1 MKSVSRKRQKLLNAI
16 ATTACLLLFSIM
28 VLINLA
34 LPDIEE
40 VSAKYVS
47 EIKQDIDLIINPIK
61 PTFASNTSWYR
72 GETDKTT
79 ITSITFAENDYVPS
93 SYDELFYGDAN
104 NEGTIKCYVLSDKSL
119 IISGNGWNNDI
130 WDDNVNTVYANASS
144 SSMFKGF
151 SSITVIN
158 NLDRLNVGNVTSFN
172 SMFSGCSALKA
183 IDLSSWDTNKVKNT
197 SNMFENCKNLESIGD
212 LSNWSTSLITNMSSM
227 FKSCE
232 SLKQLNVS
240 SWTFIDSGVNTY
252 LMFYGCKS
260 LLELDLS
267 TWNIKTTS
275 MSQMFHSCAK
285 LKTLDLSGFDTSSVT
300 STDYLFQGS
309 TSLEK
314 IIVSDKFDISAVKSS
329 TNMFGGGLNSLTGC
343 HGTTLA
349 KTKIPGDN
357 SNLTVKYACIDT
369 TNKPGYFTGETITIT
384 YHNKENGNTYEQYV
398 LPNNKDYLIANTFTK
413 EGYLFKEWNTKE
425 DGTGDSYSDGQ
436 VDVEFAKNIDLYA
449 IWKENK
455 YTVSFDLDGGSM
467 DVESIEVDYDETYGE
482 LPTPTKTGYKFMGWH
497 LPRVPEGYREVE
509 YIENTG
515 KEWID
520 TDVNGNNDSLII
532 DANIYYSN
540 HVTYGSFYGNYVS
553 EQANTYRLILRD
565 SAENVGYFGS
575 NTVAGKSG
583 FVENWAKNKWHTI
596 KQYKQNGYIYFKVD
610 ENAPTNRASEVGQT
624 NNTDIAL
631 FASSVNK
638 PTQVLMR
645 IGMFKMTDSQGVLRD
660 YVPCYDET
668 NKKYGLYDLKNKK
681 FYGNQGDGAFTGG
694 NDAYNFVDED
704 SVVNTSKDHTLY
716 AIWKQ
721 DPITITYHINNGTED
736 TTTQT
741 VLRNDSITLSANTFV
756 NDGYTFAGWSTYAD
770 GSGNTYSDKQDNVA
784 FADDIDLYAKWTKA
798 TYTVKFN
805 AGEGE
810 VEVDSKDVIYSEQYG
825 DLPNATREGYK
836 FVGWSLQRLPD
847 EYIEATYI
855 ENHGNQQEYID
866 TGVSGN
872 NNNLVVE
879 AKIYYSTYS
888 SYAYFYGNY
897 IDEQHDAYRLLLQN
911 SDNDKAYSSVNIRAG
926 SSKGIDGWTKNQW
939 HTIKQYRD
947 NSYFYTIVD
956 GGEAQSLVC
965 ASGTVN
971 NNSIGLFTKSTTIRD
986 YTAIMRLGM
995 FRMSDGSTIIRDFVP
1010 CYNTIKNEYGLYDLA
1025 NDKYYGND
1033 GANSFIGGEEAINPI
1048 TSTDVVTMTRDHTL
1062 HAIWEEIG

>member
-1 MKSVSRKRQKLLNAI
+1 MESVSRKRQKLLNAI

-183 IDLSSWDTNKVKNT
+183 IDLSSWDTKKVKNT

-240 SWTFIDSGVNTY
+240 GWTFIDSGVNTY

-309 TSLEK
+309 TGLEK

-398 LPNNKDYLIANTFTK
+398 LPNKEDYLTANTFTK
-413 EGYLFKEWNTKE
+413 EGYSFKEWNSKE
-425 DGTGDSYSDGQ
+425 DGTGTSYSDGQ
-436 VDVEFAKNIDLYA
+436 VDVVFNEDIDLYA
-449 IWKENK
+449 IWQEGK
-455 YTVSFDLDGGSM
+455 YTVSFDLNGGSM
-467 DVESIEVDYDETYGE
+467 DEESIEVNYDESYGE
-482 LPTPTKTGYKFMGWH
+482 LPTPTKLGYIFKGWH
-497 LPRVPEGYREVE
+497 LPRLPEGYIEVE
-509 YIENTG
+509 YIENSG

-520 TDVNGNNDSLII
+520 TEISGNNDSLII
-532 DANIYYSN
+532 DAKLYYSN
-540 HVTYGSFYGNYVS
+540 YVSYGALYGNYVN
-553 EQANTYRLILRD
+553 EQTNTYRLILRNVD
-565 SAENVGYFGS
+565 ENNGYFGS
-575 NTVAGKSG
+575 NSRADSSG
-583 FVENWAKNKWHTI
+583 SVDSFKKNEWHTI
-596 KQYKQNGYIYFKVD
+596 KQYKQNGNIYFVVD
-610 ENAPTNRASEVGQT
+610 DNAPGSRQDTVGNT
-624 NNTDIAL
+624 NNANIAL
-631 FASSVNK
+631 FASHASS
-638 PTQVLMR
+638 PTAIKMK
-645 IGMFKMTDSQGVLRD
+645 IASFKMSDSQKVLRD
-660 YVPCYDET
+660 YIPCYDEN
-668 NKKYGLYDLKNKK
+668 NKKYGLYDIENNK
-681 FYGNQGDGAFTGG
+681 FYGNKGSGGFTGG
-694 NDAYNFVDED
+694 EDAYNYVDKD
-704 SVVNTSKDHTLY
+704 SVVSTSKDHTLY
-716 AIWKQ
+716 AIWQ
-721 DPITITYHINNGTED
+721 EDPVTITYHANNGTSD
-736 TTTQT
+736 TSSQL
-741 VLRNDSITLSANTFV
+741 VLRGVNSTLSANTFTYP
-756 NDGYTFAGWSTYAD
+756 GYVFNGWSTNND
-770 GSGNTYSDKQDNVA
+770 GSGTTYSDSQNNVV
-784 FADDIDLYAKWTKA
+784 FSEDIDLYANWIKA
-798 TYTVKFN
+798 TYTVNFD
-805 AGEGE
+805 AGEGS
-810 VEVDSKDVIYSEQYG
+810 VDTSSKVVTYSEQYG
-825 DLPNATREGYK
+825 DLPVASRDGYR

-847 EYIEATYI
+847 EYREVTYI
-855 ENHGNQQEYID
+855 ENHGNNQEYID
-866 TGVSGN
+866 TGVNGN
-872 NNNLVVE
+872 NNNLIVE
-879 AKIYYSTYS
+879 AKIYYSTHQAYG
-888 SYAYFYGNY
+888 YFYGNY
-897 IDEQHDAYRLLLQN
+897 VNEDTCAYRLLLQ
-911 SDNDKAYSSVNIRAG
+911 SEDNDKAYSSVNMKAG
-926 SSKGIDGWTKNQW
+926 SSRNIDGWTKNNW
-939 HTIKQYRD
+939 HTIKQYRIGNTYYTVVD
-947 NSYFYTIVD
+947 NGDPITHS
-956 GGEAQSLVC
+956 C
-965 ASGTVN
+965 ANGIAN
-971 NNSIGLFTKSTTIRD
+971 NNNIGLFTKSINDRGNSVV
-986 YTAIMRLGM
+986 MRLGM
-995 FRMSDGSTIIRDFVP
+995 FRMSNGDDVVRDFVP
-1010 CYNTIKNEYGLYDLA
+1010 CFNTTKNEYGLYDLA
-1025 NDKYYGND
+1025 NDKYYGNN
-1033 GANSFIGGEEAINPI
+1033 GNNSFIGGEDAINLV
-1048 TSTDVVTMTRDHTL
+1048 TSTDEVTMTRNHTM